1 MQSECASQPES
12 QHESERGADMD
23 DDDGVASV
31 MSGSVLHG
39 ARSVNSSN
47 SLKKRKSRSG
57 IDFRAWSFQ
66 MSIKI
71 DFSPASSTAG
81 EKRTILFEH
90 LNLRTG
96 HDRPHCVLG
105 LTVFCDESHFSGHT
119 DSEAP
124 DTLGPKRKC
133 PNFPS
138 LGRKEK
144 SQL

>member
-57 IDFRAWSFQ
+57 IDFRAIYVGFT
-66 MSIKI
+66 IHLI
-71 DFSPASSTAG
+71 HGLGSPCLDASGQTTRDATRRG
-81 EKRTILFEH
+81 KPER
-90 LNLRTG
+90 
-96 HDRPHCVLG
+96 
-105 LTVFCDESHFSGHT
+105 
-119 DSEAP
+119 
-124 DTLGPKRKC
+124 
-133 PNFPS
+133 
-138 LGRKEK
+138 
-144 SQL
+144 